1 MWKQKTGI
9 SVSNSYGV
17 PVPELVRLVGRTGF
31 DAVSP
36 EWEEIDDFA
45 ETAEA
50 ARESGLSIQS
60 LHGPFDIA
68 AKMWSADK
76 DDSGEALRKLLLSL
90 ETCNQYNSLR
100 NCCFRLAK
108 SD

>member
-36 EWEEIDDFA
+36 EWEENDDFA

-50 ARESGLSIQS
+50 ARDLQSNRCTDPLTLRQRCGRLIQTT
-60 LHGPFDIA
+60 
-68 AKMWSADK
+68 
-76 DDSGEALRKLLLSL
+76 R
-90 ETCNQYNSLR
+90 R
-100 NCCFRLAK
+100 RL
-108 SD
+108 